1 MYACLAIM
9 FLSQLF
15 RKLFP
20 KKIIRVLGTNH
31 AEDEPLDLLHEGL
44 KDSAEPLDFLL
55 KALEDNDA
63 PVLHET
69 LEDSVDPLD
78 FLLEALEDND
88 EPELVGALD

>member
-1 MYACLAIM
+1 
-9 FLSQLF
+9 
-15 RKLFP
+15 
-20 KKIIRVLGTNH
+20 
-31 AEDEPLDLLHEGL
+31 L

-55 KALEDNDA
+55 EALEDNDA